1 MKTVEKAFA
10 YITQGRGEAAR
21 LLVFRQ
27 PDFPEAGVQVPAG
40 TIAKDEAPVA
50 AVLREAQ
57 EETGLTE
64 LSAPRFLGQ
73 QDFDAR
79 PFGKQELHRRHFFH
93 LRVEGAVPEN
103 WRHYERDPSDG
114 SGVPIA
120 FELYWIP
127 LSTAPDVLVASHGQL
142 LPLLREVL

>member
-10 YITQGRGEAAR
+10 YITQGSGETAR

-40 TIAKDEAPVA
+40 TIDKDETPDA

-57 EETGLTE
+57 EETGLTR
-64 LSAPRFLGQ
+64 LTAPHFLGQ

-93 LRVEGAVPEN
+93 LRVEGVVAEN
-103 WRHYERDPSDG
+103 WRHYESDPSDG

-120 FELYWIP
+120 FELYWLP
-127 LSTAPDVLVASHGQL
+127 LNAAREALVASHGEL
-142 LPLLREVL
+142 LPLLQEVL